1 MFFAFGISWWFI
13 HALYTTLR
21 ANIKLLKLVKLY
33 KINNQTI

>member
-13 HALYTTLR
+13 HALYTTPIE
-21 ANIKLLKLVKLY
+21 NIMLLKLVKLY